1 MALVTLVIQ
10 DAAEGGV
17 NAQAFSEPP
26 LAETQEP
33 TKAQAALIV
42 ALNAV
47 TAAARDAAPR
57 ILTPN

>member
-1 MALVTLVIQ
+1 MALVMLVIQ
-10 DAAEGGV
+10 DRPDGTV
-17 NAQAFSEPP
+17 QVQAFSEPT

-47 TAAARDAAPR
+47 TASARESAPL
-57 ILTPN
+57 ILIPH